1 MERMSLNKPKVSII
15 VPIYNVEKFIE
26 KCACSLLEQSYEN
39 IEYIFVND
47 ASTDDSW
54 SILNNLIKKYEDRDI
69 KLLCNRENKGSSFTR
84 ILGLQNSVGEYTA
97 FCDSDDWI
105 ERDAIEI
112 MVGKALESGC
122 DVVVTPFYVNTFG
135 KETILNFKERD
146 VYNLNKIAIDYLHF
160 SLCNKLIR
168 SSWLKNNQLFSIL
181 GVDYWEDLS
190 VIARLYALEPKVEL
204 LDKPFYHYRKYEYHS
219 LTSDSHERQLKDR
232 MFYADFLTKWFEER
246 KIDQKNSI
254 FLNHLQFMAKIKMLR
269 TKPRQFRRWKSTY
282 PESNNHIL
290 QYSDIPIYYR
300 VLFYV
305 VNKLIKS

>member
-26 KCACSLLEQSYEN
+26 KCACSLLEQTYEN

-54 SILNNLIKKYEDRDI
+54 SILNKLIKKYEDRDI

-84 ILGLQNSVGEYTA
+84 NFGLQNSVGEYTT

-112 MVGKALESGC
+112 MVSTAIGSGC
-122 DVVVTPFYVNTFG
+122 DVVVAPFYVNTFG
-135 KETILNFKERD
+135 KETILNFKEKD

-168 SSWLKNNQLFSIL
+168 SSWLKENYLFSIPS
-181 GVDYWEDLS
+181 VDCWEDLS

-204 LDKPFYHYRKYEYHS
+204 LNRPFYHYRKYEYHS
-219 LTSDSHERQLKDR
+219 LTSDSHERQLNDR
-232 MFYADFLTKWFEER
+232 MYYADFLTKWFEER
-246 KIDQKNSI
+246 KIEQKYSI

-282 PESNNHIL
+282 PASNNYIL

-300 VLFYV
+300 ILFCI